1 MKKILITGGA
11 GFIGSHLAE
20 ELLRRGH
27 DVTALDDL
35 STGSLENILPLKDES
50 RFRFLLGS
58 VLEKAKLE
66 EAVKENGEVYH
77 LAAVV
82 GVKLVYENPIHTIA
96 VNVKGTE
103 NVLNSSL
110 QYAKRVLIISTS
122 EVYGKDVN
130 SRLKRFQED
139 NDLSLGT
146 SLRWAY
152 GCSKALDEYL
162 AIAYHRRMG
171 LPVVVSRIFNT
182 VGPRQSGAYGMVIP
196 RLITQALR
204 GQPLT
209 VYGDGQ
215 QTRSFIWVKDTVRG
229 LVGLMENP
237 AAEGEI
243 FNIGSEEEIT
253 INQLA
258 EKIKSKTQTSS
269 PIIHIPYA
277 QVYGTDFDDIRYR
290 VPDIRKIKNLLGF
303 KPSLDIDQ
311 ILDQVIACQ
320 RRR

>member
-1 MKKILITGGA
+1 
-11 GFIGSHLAE
+11 
-20 ELLRRGH
+20 
-27 DVTALDDL
+27 
-35 STGSLENILPLKDES
+35 
-50 RFRFLLGS
+50 
-58 VLEKAKLE
+58 
-66 EAVKENGEVYH
+66 
-77 LAAVV
+77 
-82 GVKLVYENPIHTIA
+82 VKLVYENPIHTIA

-110 QYAKRVLIISTS
+110 QYAKRVLVVSTS

-130 SRLKRFQED
+130 SRLKRFQEA

-171 LPVVVSRIFNT
+171 LPVVISRIFNT
-182 VGPRQSGAYGMVIP
+182 VGPRQTGAYGMVIP
-196 RLITQALR
+196 RLIAQALR

-215 QTRSFIWVKDTVRG
+215 QTRSFIWVKDTVQG

-243 FNIGSEEEIT
+243 FNIGSEEEVT
-253 INQLA
+253 INHLA
-258 EKIKSKTQTSS
+258 EKIKAKTRSS
-269 PIIHIPYA
+269 SAIVHIPYA
-277 QVYGTDFDDIRYR
+277 QVYGIDFDDIRYR
-290 VPDIRKIKNLLGF
+290 VPDITKIRNLLGF
-303 KPSLDIDQ
+303 KPSLNIDQ
-311 ILDQVIACQ
+311 ILDQVIASQ
-320 RRR
+320 KGK